1 VRVAQIWR
9 YPVKSL
15 QGETLL
21 TAELGLQGVEGDR
34 RYAIFDA
41 ETGMGL
47 TARREPALL
56 FGAASLATGSLEI
69 TLPDGTVASDDA
81 ALSEWLG
88 RPVILRSTSYQ
99 GPRRYESPEDYEAE
113 ADWEPFDGANGSF
126 RDSERTVVSLVST
139 GTLGAWNARRFR
151 SNLVLEGSDE
161 DALVGTRVRV
171 GEAELEVIKRVGRC
185 VMVTRAQPGG
195 VEKDLDVLRTIH
207 RERGGRFA
215 VGAEVLVPGTVSVG
229 DPLSA

>member
-1 VRVAQIWR
+1 MRVAQIWR

-15 QGETLL
+15 QGERLATVV
-21 TAELGLQGVEGDR
+21 LGPQGVEGDR

-56 FGAASLATGSLEI
+56 FGAASLASGSLEI
-69 TLPDGTVASDDA
+69 TLSDGTVAADDA
-81 ALSEWLG
+81 ALSQWLG
-88 RPVILRSTSYQ
+88 RPVILRSTTYT
-99 GPRRYESPEDYEAE
+99 GPRRYESPGDFEAE

-126 RDSERTVVSLVST
+126 RDSERTVVSMVST
-139 GTLGAWNARRFR
+139 ATLGDWDARRFR
-151 SNLVLEGSDE
+151 SNLVLEGSNEDE
-161 DALVGTRVRV
+161 LVGARVLL
-171 GEAELEVIKRVGRC
+171 GTAELEVVKRVGRC

-207 RERGGRFA
+207 RERGGKFA
-215 VGAEVLVPGTVSVG
+215 VGAEVVVPGTVSVG
-229 DPLSA
+229 DPLGP

>member
-1 VRVAQIWR
+1 
-9 YPVKSL
+9 
-15 QGETLL
+15 
-21 TAELGLQGVEGDR
+21 
-34 RYAIFDA
+34 
-41 ETGMGL
+41 MGL